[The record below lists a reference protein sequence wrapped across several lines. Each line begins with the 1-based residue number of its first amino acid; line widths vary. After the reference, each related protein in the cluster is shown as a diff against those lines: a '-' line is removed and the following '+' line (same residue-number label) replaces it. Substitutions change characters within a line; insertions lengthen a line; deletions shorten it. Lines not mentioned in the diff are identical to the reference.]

1 MIIWFDRP
9 VDTFTNGTGSRIDID
24 IPEGLESF
32 GLDLRVDLFFPGI
45 GGDQIDELLVFTAH
59 VGDVDHISGGCER
72 CEVGNRVLRHLDR
85 APLDLLDQGA
95 ARTELRAGNPAAALA
110 WTERGLALEYVETNA
125 AWVSDQAQAEAVLAD
140 PGRGGY
146 LVAEGAGE
154 MVGQLLYTPEWSD
167 WRNGRFWWIQSVY
180 VSVEHRRT
188 GVYSALHEAIRN
200 RALADPEG
208 CGIRLYVEQEN
219 TRAQATYAHLGMIE
233 THYRLY
239 EEEF

>member
-1 MIIWFDRP
+1 MNDPDLTIRP
-9 VDTFTNGTGSRIDID
+9 AVAEDVGQLVAFQQAMAAETEDK
-24 IPEGLESF
+24 
-32 GLDLRVDLFFPGI
+32 GLDP
-45 GGDQIDELLVFTAH
+45 
-59 VGDVDHISGGCER
+59 ER
-72 CEVGNRVLRHLDR
+72 
-85 APLDLLDQGA
+85 
-95 ARTELRAGNPAAALA
+95 LRAGIAYLIDHPEEGFYLIA
-110 WTERGLALEYVETNA
+110 ERNGE
-125 AWVSDQAQAEAVLAD
+125 S
-140 PGRGGY
+140 
-146 LVAEGAGE
+146 AGSL
-154 MVGQLLYTPEWSD
+154 MVTFEWSD

-188 GVYSALHEAIRN
+188 GVYSALHEAIRG